1 MSRLSPISGPN
12 WWRLTAAALVA
23 AAGASVFVGGC
34 ESHHGQKAP
43 MQHTHKADDTPM
55 AKKPEPPEAVHGPM
69 LPDRGG
75 EFRPSLARL
84 ADNKV
89 HMASLT
95 EVDKCAK
102 CHPNEVAQ
110 WRDSVHHF
118 SSLNNPLYRVEL
130 DNFVKA
136 SGEKKARFCN
146 GCHEPALMFD
156 KQLQDRFA
164 PDRREAHLGITCG
177 VCHGV
182 SDARYDGNASYTLTT
197 AKIPIPDFDDPQSI
211 ATHVKRVTT
220 TKVDENALCVSC
232 HRAFLSR
239 ATGHAVHLQGID
251 AYAPW
256 RRSRF
261 AGNTVTRLDED
272 LTNQTCVTCHM
283 PEGRD
288 GHSSHR
294 FAGGHSALAKM
305 IGSKKQLAAV
315 RKMVESAA
323 TLDIAAVG
331 IDSQD
336 KPTPADKFKL
346 SGGEDVWFD
355 VVVRN
360 TGVGH
365 RFPSGVPDLKDTWLE
380 VVLTDKSGTTLV
392 QSGAAQATTGDDP
405 TAHRFRV
412 QLLDSMADMQHTH
425 SVAHFRAAG
434 YDHTIA
440 PRDAAVVRYIWHV
453 PDELKTVK
461 FPVQVGVRLRHR
473 RNNLTTQKQACK
485 SFKTARGQA
494 LFAASKKF
502 LGRGADP
509 CIEQPIIDMQVAK
522 ATLRSDGYTLPKKAA
537 WRRWYER
544 GLALQKQLSERLP
557 EAHDSFDRALAALD
571 HDKTMYKQQRDLRR
585 AIVLVGKAQV
595 YARQGSLEKAI
606 ATFDAAEKL
615 VGEKAAIFYGRA
627 AAYARVWRFKKAVHQ
642 LEQASKLV
650 DDDRIWRKLA
660 QQEGS
665 LSRPIASLMA
675 ARKGLKFE
683 PRDDALLRSQL
694 VALRALDVP
703 KMWIDQAKQAFEDFK
718 NDEKAHLIQE
728 KCSDDSQVCRRERL
742 QVHSHM
748 LVAPGESLEDAHV
761 AKGPQ
766 TPE

>member
-1 MSRLSPISGPN
+1 MTTLLPNLTRLA
-12 WWRLTAAALVA
+12 AAALVV
-23 AAGASVFVGGC
+23 AAGAGVFVGGC
-34 ESHHGQKAP
+34 DSNAGHKPSVHHSHHDDAP
-43 MQHTHKADDTPM
+43 VAHKP
-55 AKKPEPPEAVHGPM
+55 KPPEEVHGPM

-75 EFRPSLARL
+75 AFRPSLARL
-84 ADNKV
+84 ADKKV

-95 EVDKCAK
+95 EVDKCAQ
-102 CHPNEVAQ
+102 CHPKEVAQ

-118 SSLNNPLYRVEL
+118 ASLNNPLYRVAL
-130 DNFVKA
+130 DKFVDA
-136 SGEKKARFCN
+136 SGQEKARFCN
-146 GCHEPALMFD
+146 GCHDPVLMFD
-156 KQLQDRFA
+156 KGLSDRFA

-182 SDARYDGNASYTLTT
+182 KDARYDGNASYTLTT

-211 ATHVKRVTT
+211 ATHVQRVTT

-232 HRAFLSR
+232 HRAFLSK

-261 AGNTVTRLDED
+261 NDNPVTRLDEGVKA
-272 LTNQTCVTCHM
+272 QTCVNCHM
-283 PEGRD
+283 PEGPD

-305 IGSKKQLAAV
+305 IGSKKQLEAV

-331 IDSQD
+331 VGSQD
-336 KPTPADKFKL
+336 KPTRPDAFEL
-346 SGGEDVWFD
+346 HGGEKVWFD

-380 VVLTDKSGTTLV
+380 VVLSDTSGRTLV
-392 QSGAAQATTGDDP
+392 QSGVAEATTGDDP

-412 QLLDSMADMQHTH
+412 LLLDKMAGMQPTH

-440 PRDAAVVRYIWHV
+440 PRDAAVVRYVWHV
-453 PDELKTVK
+453 PQKLETVK
-461 FPVQVGVRLRHR
+461 FPVQVRVRLRHR
-473 RNNLTTQKQACK
+473 RMNLATHKQDCEAFETK
-485 SFKTARGQA
+485 RGQA
-494 LFAASKKF
+494 LFAASKKY
-502 LGRGADP
+502 LGRGANP
-509 CIEQPIIDMQVAK
+509 CVKQPIIDMKVAK
-522 ATLRSDGYTLPKKAA
+522 ATLRPDGYTLPKKPA
-537 WRRWYER
+537 WQRWYER

-557 EAHDSFDRALAALD
+557 EAHDSFERALAALD
-571 HDKTMYKQQRDLRR
+571 KDTTMYKQQRDLRR
-585 AIVLVGKAQV
+585 AIVLVGQAQV
-595 YARQGSLEKAI
+595 YARQANLDKAI

-615 VGEKAAIFYGRA
+615 VGKKAAIYYGRA
-627 AAYARVWRFKKAVHQ
+627 AAYARVWRFKKAVHE

-660 QQEGS
+660 QQQGS
-665 LSRPIASLMA
+665 LSRPIASLMS
-675 ARKGLKFE
+675 ARRGLKFE

-703 KMWIDQAKQAFEDFK
+703 KEWVDEAKQAFDDFK

-728 KCSDDSQVCRRERL
+728 KCSDDSAVCRRERL

-748 LVAPGESLEDAHV
+748 LVAPGESMEATR
-761 AKGPQ
+761 P
-766 TPE
+766 PE